1 MLKVFKNEMVKMI
14 SGKKLYIFSAILILS
29 IIVMAF
35 LSKSVPAIKIGPQ
48 NFVAQM
54 IMNGMIMEP
63 LIPIFIILIA
73 SEIITEDYSSGTMK
87 FTLMTPIRKIEV
99 FAGKLLFMVAY
110 IVILIAICF
119 VSSYIVQIFFCGLGS
134 SSIFFKTFIYNLKCF
149 VVVIPALIAFS
160 VIIGFIS
167 LFFTSS
173 GAVIGI
179 GIGIYII
186 AKFLNMGIKNFIYF
200 SPVGGFYAS
209 SFVGKT
215 GGTYGVWTFML
226 SSLTYLIVFAIITTV
241 IINKKDFV
249 L

>member
-1 MLKVFKNEMVKMI
+1 MLKVFKNEMIKMI
-14 SGKKLYIFSAILILS
+14 SGKKLYIFSVILILS
-29 IIVMAF
+29 IIVMAI
-35 LSKSVPAIKIGPQ
+35 LSKSIPSVKIGPQ

-63 LIPIFIILIA
+63 LIPIFMILVA
-73 SEIITEDYSSGTMK
+73 AEIITEDYSSGTLK
-87 FTLMTPIRKIEV
+87 FTLMSPISKIDV
-99 FAGKLLFMVAY
+99 FAGKLLFMVVY

-119 VSSYIVQIFFCGLGS
+119 VSSYIIQMFFCGFGN

-149 VVVIPALIAFS
+149 AVVIPSLIAFS
-160 VIIGFIS
+160 VIIGTIS
-167 LFFTSS
+167 LCITSS

-179 GIGIYII
+179 GIGAYII

-209 SFVGKT
+209 SFIGKT
-215 GGTYGVWTFML
+215 GTYGVLTFML
-226 SSLTYLIVFAIITTV
+226 SSFVYLMVFAVLMAV
-241 IINKKDFV
+241 IVKKKNFV